1 MHSAQRWA
9 EKLKR
14 EYDLSVVSLQSI
26 WYGRNESLFGS
37 YEERQALLEYTKRA
51 IDFACAVGAKNIVFG
66 CPKNRNI
73 EDGWKLS
80 KQQII
85 DYLNYVYV
93 NIKKWENDY
102 EAKKYK
108 AIADKYE
115 IESIISQ
122 LELCLVEFDS
132 LSPIEGISYSIFQ
145 IGKIISDLMKESDKS
160 GR

>member
-1 MHSAQRWA
+1 MEESKKVDLDFSNNLNYALSNLKQA
-9 EKLKR
+9 IEKANVLKDKT
-14 EYDLSVVSLQSI
+14 Y
-26 WYGRNESLFGS
+26 
-37 YEERQALLEYTKRA
+37 LE
-51 IDFACAVGAKNIVFG
+51 
-66 CPKNRNI
+66 
-73 EDGWKLS
+73 LS

-102 EAKKYK
+102 ESKKYK
-108 AIADKYE
+108 AIADKYKE

-132 LSPIEGISYSIFQ
+132 LFHIEGISYSIFQ
-145 IGKIISDLMKESDKS
+145 IGKTISDLMKDSNKS

>member
-1 MHSAQRWA
+1 MNYALSN
-9 EKLKR
+9 LK
-14 EYDLSVVSLQSI
+14 QAK
-26 WYGRNESLFGS
+26 
-37 YEERQALLEYTKRA
+37 EEANVLKDKTYLE
-51 IDFACAVGAKNIVFG
+51 
-66 CPKNRNI
+66 
-73 EDGWKLS
+73 LS

-93 NIKKWENDY
+93 NIKKWGNDY
-102 EAKKYK
+102 DAKKYK
-108 AIADKYE
+108 AIADKYKE

-132 LSPIEGISYSIFQ
+132 LFHIEGISYSIFQ

>member
-1 MHSAQRWA
+1 MEESKKVDLDFSNNLNYALSN
-9 EKLKR
+9 LK
-14 EYDLSVVSLQSI
+14 QAK
-26 WYGRNESLFGS
+26 
-37 YEERQALLEYTKRA
+37 EEANVLKDKTYLE
-51 IDFACAVGAKNIVFG
+51 
-66 CPKNRNI
+66 
-73 EDGWKLS
+73 LS

-108 AIADKYE
+108 AIADKYKE

-132 LSPIEGISYSIFQ
+132 LFHIEGISYSIFQ
-145 IGKIISDLMKESDKS
+145 IGKIISDLMKDSDKS
-160 GR
+160 GRR

>member
-1 MHSAQRWA
+1 MEESKKVDLDFSNNLNYALSN
-9 EKLKR
+9 LK
-14 EYDLSVVSLQSI
+14 QAI
-26 WYGRNESLFGS
+26 
-37 YEERQALLEYTKRA
+37 EEANVLKDKTYLE
-51 IDFACAVGAKNIVFG
+51 
-66 CPKNRNI
+66 
-73 EDGWKLS
+73 LS

-102 EAKKYK
+102 ESKKYK
-108 AIADKYE
+108 AIADKYKE

-132 LSPIEGISYSIFQ
+132 LFHIEGISYSIFQ
-145 IGKIISDLMKESDKS
+145 IGKTISDLMKDSDKS

>member
-1 MHSAQRWA
+1 MEESKKVDLDFSNNLNYALSN
-9 EKLKR
+9 LK
-14 EYDLSVVSLQSI
+14 QAI
-26 WYGRNESLFGS
+26 
-37 YEERQALLEYTKRA
+37 EEANVLKDKTYLE
-51 IDFACAVGAKNIVFG
+51 
-66 CPKNRNI
+66 
-73 EDGWKLS
+73 LS

-102 EAKKYK
+102 ESKKYK
-108 AIADKYE
+108 AIADKYKE

-132 LSPIEGISYSIFQ
+132 LFHIEGISYSIFQ
-145 IGKIISDLMKESDKS
+145 IGKTISDLMKDSNKS

>member
-1 MHSAQRWA
+1 MMEESKKVDLDFSNNLNYALSN
-9 EKLKR
+9 LK
-14 EYDLSVVSLQSI
+14 QAI
-26 WYGRNESLFGS
+26 
-37 YEERQALLEYTKRA
+37 EEANVLKDKTYLE
-51 IDFACAVGAKNIVFG
+51 
-66 CPKNRNI
+66 
-73 EDGWKLS
+73 LS

-93 NIKKWENDY
+93 NIKKWGNDY

-108 AIADKYE
+108 AIADKYKE

-122 LELCLVEFDS
+122 LERCLVEFDN
-132 LSPIEGISYSIFQ
+132 LFHIEGISYSIFQ

>member
-1 MHSAQRWA
+1 MEESKKVDLDFSNNLNYALSN
-9 EKLKR
+9 LK
-14 EYDLSVVSLQSI
+14 QAI
-26 WYGRNESLFGS
+26 
-37 YEERQALLEYTKRA
+37 EEANVLKDKTYLE
-51 IDFACAVGAKNIVFG
+51 
-66 CPKNRNI
+66 
-73 EDGWKLS
+73 LS

-108 AIADKYE
+108 AIADKYKE

-132 LSPIEGISYSIFQ
+132 LFHIEGISYSIFQ
-145 IGKIISDLMKESDKS
+145 IGKIISDLMKDSDKS

>member
-1 MHSAQRWA
+1 MIEESKKVDLDFSNNLNYALSN
-9 EKLKR
+9 LK
-14 EYDLSVVSLQSI
+14 QAK
-26 WYGRNESLFGS
+26 
-37 YEERQALLEYTKRA
+37 EEANVLKDKTYLE
-51 IDFACAVGAKNIVFG
+51 
-66 CPKNRNI
+66 
-73 EDGWKLS
+73 LS

-93 NIKKWENDY
+93 NIKKWGNDY

-108 AIADKYE
+108 AIADKYKE

-122 LELCLVEFDS
+122 LERCLVEFDN
-132 LSPIEGISYSIFQ
+132 LFHIEGISYSIFQ

>member
-1 MHSAQRWA
+1 MMEENKKVYLDFSNNLNYALSN
-9 EKLKR
+9 LK
-14 EYDLSVVSLQSI
+14 QAI
-26 WYGRNESLFGS
+26 
-37 YEERQALLEYTKRA
+37 EEANVLKDKTYLE
-51 IDFACAVGAKNIVFG
+51 
-66 CPKNRNI
+66 
-73 EDGWKLS
+73 LS

-108 AIADKYE
+108 AIADKYKE

-122 LELCLVEFDS
+122 LELCLVEFDN
-132 LSPIEGISYSIFQ
+132 LFHIEGISYSIFQ
-145 IGKIISDLMKESDKS
+145 IGKIISDLMKDSDKS

>member
-1 MHSAQRWA
+1 MEESKKVDLDFSNNLNYALSN
-9 EKLKR
+9 LK
-14 EYDLSVVSLQSI
+14 QAK
-26 WYGRNESLFGS
+26 
-37 YEERQALLEYTKRA
+37 EEANVLKDKTYLE
-51 IDFACAVGAKNIVFG
+51 
-66 CPKNRNI
+66 
-73 EDGWKLS
+73 LS

-108 AIADKYE
+108 AIADKYKE

-132 LSPIEGISYSIFQ
+132 LFHIEGISYSIFQ
-145 IGKIISDLMKESDKS
+145 IGKIISDLMKDSDKS

>member
-1 MHSAQRWA
+1 MEESKKVDLDFSNNLNYALSN
-9 EKLKR
+9 LK
-14 EYDLSVVSLQSI
+14 QAK
-26 WYGRNESLFGS
+26 
-37 YEERQALLEYTKRA
+37 EEANVLKDKTYLE
-51 IDFACAVGAKNIVFG
+51 
-66 CPKNRNI
+66 
-73 EDGWKLS
+73 LS

-108 AIADKYE
+108 AIADKYKE

-122 LELCLVEFDS
+122 LELCLVEFDN
-132 LSPIEGISYSIFQ
+132 LFHIEGISYSIFQ
-145 IGKIISDLMKESDKS
+145 IGKIISDLMKDSDKS